1 MSTYV
6 IVGGVAGG
14 ASTAA
19 RLRRRDE
26 NAKIILFERG
36 SHISYAN
43 CGLPYYAGGT
53 IAERERLFVM
63 TPEKFKGW
71 LDVDV
76 RVLTEV
82 LAIDREGRKVRAK
95 DLGSGREYEE
105 SYDYLVLS
113 PGADPIV
120 PPIPGIR
127 EEGIFTLRS
136 VSDIDK
142 IVDYIALRRPER
154 AIVVGGGFIGLEMA
168 ENLHARGAFVT
179 IVEALDQVMN
189 PLDFEMAAMVHQHL
203 KSKNVELYLGQAVER
218 FERRGSRI
226 VAFLAGG
233 VELDA
238 DMIVLSIGVKPEGSL
253 AKAAGLDTS
262 PNGAILV
269 DQGMRTKDERIYA
282 LGDAAAFPHP
292 ILGMAMPVP
301 LAGPAN
307 KQARVVADNIAAAS
321 ASGGALGFGTPGG
334 DPYARAWSGA
344 VGTSIAKVFDI
355 TAAAAGVAEKLLKKN
370 KIPHKVVV
378 THGSSHASYYPGAL
392 PLTIKT
398 IFSPQDG
405 RLLGAQVVGYDG
417 VDKRIDLLAEQIRRK
432 ASVYELAEIEH
443 AYAPP
448 FSSAKDPVNIAGMAA
463 ENLSRGLTALVSWDE
478 VKALKEQGACFLDV
492 RTKDEFSLGA
502 LPGAVNIPL
511 DELRS
516 RLAEVPKD
524 RFVLAYCGVGLRG
537 YLAERILRQRGWT
550 AVANLS
556 GGYKTWEIASEPQ
569 SNTGVYRR
577 GIGGMQPSWM
587 GGPAPAGSGQ
597 ALVHAAFAEGSGM
610 PQDLA
615 SRRET
620 VVKVDA
626 CGLQCPGPIMRLKS
640 EVDRL
645 PEGGRVVVSATDPG
659 FARDV
664 AAWCKVTNNLLVSLE
679 ESKGIYTAMVEKT
692 AAQAAMLGAAM
703 LGAANAGARPSFSSR
718 AGSDG
723 ATLIVFSDDLD
734 KALASFVLANGALA
748 TGKKVTMFFTFWGLS
763 VIKRHE
769 PVQTAKDFMGRMF
782 GLMLP
787 RHSGKLALSKMN
799 FAGAGP
805 IMMKARMKAKNV
817 DMVESM
823 IAQALAAGVRLVACQ
838 MSMDIMGVAK
848 EELMDGVE
856 IGGVATYYE
865 AATEAGVNLF
875 I

>member
-1 MSTYV
+1 LKKYC

-19 RLRRRDE
+19 RLRRLDE
-26 NAKIILFERG
+26 SASIVLFERG

-43 CGLPYYAGGT
+43 CGLPYYAGGS

-71 LDVDV
+71 LNVDV
-76 RVLTEV
+76 RIRTEA
-82 LAIDREGRKVRAK
+82 LSIDRDGRKIRVK
-95 DLGSGREYEE
+95 DLDSGREFDET
-105 SYDYLVLS
+105 YDYLVLS

-142 IVDYIALRRPER
+142 IVDYIATKRPER

-168 ENLHARGAFVT
+168 ENLHAKGAFVT

-189 PLDFEMAAMVHQHL
+189 PLDFEMAALVHQHL

-253 AKAAGLDTS
+253 AKAAGLETM

-269 DQGMRTKDERIYA
+269 DEHMRTKDERIFA

-307 KQARVVADNIAAAS
+307 KQARVVADNVAAA
-321 ASGGALGFGTPGG
+321 AAGN
-334 DPYARAWSGA
+334 PYPRAWKGA
-344 VGTSIAKVFDI
+344 IGTSIAKVFDI

-370 KIPHKVVV
+370 NIPHKVLI

-392 PLTIKT
+392 PLSIKT
-398 IFSPQDG
+398 IFSPADG

-417 VDKRIDLLAEQIRRK
+417 VDKRIDLLADHIRRG
-432 ASVYELAEIEH
+432 ASIYELAEIEH

-463 ENLSRGLTALVSWDE
+463 DNMAKGLSAPVAWNEVAALQE
-478 VKALKEQGACFLDV
+478 KGAFFLDV
-492 RTKDEFSLGA
+492 RTGEEFLLGA
-502 LPGAVNIPL
+502 LSGAANIPL
-511 DELRS
+511 DELRD
-516 RLAEVPKD
+516 RLPEVPKD
-524 RFVLAYCGVGLRG
+524 RFILVYCSVGLRG
-537 YLAERILRQRGWT
+537 YLAERILRQKGWT
-550 AVANLS
+550 AVGNLS
-556 GGYKTWEIASEPQ
+556 GGYKTWEIATCKQ
-569 SNTGVYRR
+569 SNTGIYRR
-577 GIGGMQPSWM
+577 GLSGLQPSGM
-587 GGPAPAGSGQ
+587 GRAGTTQSS
-597 ALVHAAFAEGSGM
+597 ALVHATFAEGTGM
-610 PQDLA
+610 PSEL
-615 SRRET
+615 SGRRET
-620 VVKVDA
+620 VIKVDA

-640 EVDRL
+640 EVDKL
-645 PEGGRVVVSATDPG
+645 PEGGRVIVSATDPG

-664 AAWCKVTNNLLVSLE
+664 AAWCRVTGNLLVSLE
-679 ESKGIYTAMVEKT
+679 EAKGIYTAMVEKT
-692 AAQAAMLGAAM
+692 ASQATFAAKS
-703 LGAANAGARPSFSSR
+703 A
-718 AGSDG
+718 AGSAGGMNLAGGASGSKG
-723 ATLIVFSDDLD
+723 ATIIVFSNDLD
-734 KALASFVLANGALA
+734 KALASFVLANGAAA
-748 TGKKVTMFFTFWGLS
+748 TGKNVTMFFTFWGLS
-763 VIKRHE
+763 VIKRPE
-769 PVQTAKDFMGRMF
+769 KVNAVKDFMGTMF
-782 GLMLP
+782 SMMLP
-787 RHSGKLALSKMN
+787 KNAGNLALSKMN

-805 IMMKARMKAKNV
+805 VMMKARMKAKNV

-823 IAQALAAGVRLVACQ
+823 ITQALAAGVRLVACQ
-838 MSMDIMGVAK
+838 MSMDIMGVTK
-848 EELMDGVE
+848 EELLDGVE

>member
-1 MSTYV
+1 MNRYC
-6 IVGGVAGG
+6 IIGGVAGG

-19 RLRRRDE
+19 RLRRLDE
-26 NAKIILFERG
+26 SAHIVLFERG

-43 CGLPYYAGGT
+43 CGLPYYAGGS

-71 LDVDV
+71 LNVDV
-76 RVLTEV
+76 RIRTEV
-82 LAIDREGRKVRAK
+82 LSIDRVSRKIRTK
-95 DLGSGREYEE
+95 DLNSGREFEE
-105 SYDYLVLS
+105 AYDFLVLS

-142 IVDYIALRRPER
+142 IVDHIAKKRPER

-168 ENLHARGAFVT
+168 ENLHARGSFVT

-189 PLDFEMAAMVHQHL
+189 PLDFEMAALVHQHL

-253 AKAAGLDTS
+253 AKAAGLDTM

-269 DQGMRTKDERIYA
+269 DEHMRTKDERIFA

-292 ILGMAMPVP
+292 LLGMAMPVP

-307 KQARVVADNIAAAS
+307 KQARVVADNVAAA
-321 ASGGALGFGTPGG
+321 AAGK
-334 DPYARAWSGA
+334 PYPRAWKGA
-344 VGTSIAKVFDI
+344 IGTSIAKVFDI

-370 KIPHKVVV
+370 NIPHKVII

-392 PLTIKT
+392 PLSIKT
-398 IFSPQDG
+398 IFSPSDG

-417 VDKRIDLLAEQIRRK
+417 VDKRIDLLADHIRRG

-463 ENLSRGLTALVSWDE
+463 DNVTKGLSTLVAWNE
-478 VKALKEQGACFLDV
+478 VAALKETETYFLDV
-492 RTKDEFSLGA
+492 RTGEEFLLGA
-502 LPGAVNIPL
+502 IPGAVNIPL
-511 DELRS
+511 DELRA

-524 RFVLAYCGVGLRG
+524 RFVMVYCGVGLRG
-537 YLAERILRQRGWT
+537 YLAERILRQNGWT

-556 GGYKTWEIASEPQ
+556 GGYKTWEIATSKQ
-569 SNTGVYRR
+569 SNTGIYRR
-577 GIGGMQPSWM
+577 GLSGLQPSGM
-587 GGPAPAGSGQ
+587 GLSGSTQSPAM
-597 ALVHAAFAEGSGM
+597 VHATFAEGTGM
-610 PQDLA
+610 PSELA
-615 SRRET
+615 GRREA

-626 CGLQCPGPIMRLKS
+626 CGLQCPGPIMRLKA
-640 EVDRL
+640 EVDKL
-645 PEGGRVVVSATDPG
+645 PEGGRIIISATDPG
-659 FARDV
+659 FTRDV
-664 AAWCKVTNNLLVSLE
+664 ASWCKVTSNLLVSLE
-679 ESKGIYTAMVEKT
+679 ESKGIFTAVVEKT
-692 AAQAAMLGAAM
+692 AALAAFAARAAGNAASPQFAGGLRSGGA
-703 LGAANAGARPSFSSR
+703 P
-718 AGSDG
+718 GSQG
-723 ATLIVFSDDLD
+723 ATIIVFSNDLD
-734 KALASFVLANGALA
+734 KALASFVLANGAA
-748 TGKKVTMFFTFWGLS
+748 AIGKNVTMFFTFWGLS
-763 VIKRHE
+763 VIKRPE
-769 PVQTAKDFMGRMF
+769 KVNAVKDFMGKMF
-782 GLMLP
+782 GMMLP
-787 RHSGKLALSKMN
+787 KHAGKLALSKMN
-799 FAGAGP
+799 FVGAGP
-805 IMMKARMKAKNV
+805 VMMKARMKAKNV

-823 IAQALAAGVRLVACQ
+823 MTQALAAGVRLVACQ
-838 MSMDIMGVAK
+838 MSMDIMGVTK

>member
-1 MSTYV
+1 
-6 IVGGVAGG
+6 
-14 ASTAA
+14 
-19 RLRRRDE
+19 
-26 NAKIILFERG
+26 
-36 SHISYAN
+36 
-43 CGLPYYAGGT
+43 
-53 IAERERLFVM
+53 M

-71 LDVDV
+71 LNVDV
-76 RVLTEV
+76 RIRTEV
-82 LAIDREGRKVRAK
+82 LSIDREGRKIRAK
-95 DLGSGREYEE
+95 DLNSGREFEE
-105 SYDYLVLS
+105 AYDYLVLS

-142 IVDYIALRRPER
+142 IVDHIATKRPER

-168 ENLHARGAFVT
+168 ENLHAKGAFVT

-189 PLDFEMAAMVHQHL
+189 PLDFEMATLVHQHL

-218 FERRGSRI
+218 FARRGSRI

-253 AKAAGLDTS
+253 AKAAGLETM

-269 DQGMRTKDERIYA
+269 DEHMRTRDERIFA

-307 KQARVVADNIAAAS
+307 KQARVVADNVAAA
-321 ASGGALGFGTPGG
+321 AAGK
-334 DPYARAWSGA
+334 PYPRAWKGA
-344 VGTSIAKVFDI
+344 IGTSIAKVFDI

-370 KIPHKVVV
+370 NIPHKVII

-398 IFSPQDG
+398 IFSSSDG

-417 VDKRIDLLAEQIRRK
+417 VDKRIDLLADHIRRG

-448 FSSAKDPVNIAGMAA
+448 FSSAKDPVNIAGMVAD
-463 ENLSRGLTALVSWDE
+463 NLAKSLSTPVAWNE
-478 VKALKEQGACFLDV
+478 VATLKEKGAYLLDV
-492 RTKDEFSLGA
+492 RTGEEFSLGA
-502 LPGAVNIPL
+502 LPGSVNIPL
-511 DELRS
+511 DELRT
-516 RLAEVPKD
+516 RLTEIPKD
-524 RFVLAYCGVGLRG
+524 RFVLIYCSVGLRG
-537 YLAERILRQRGWT
+537 YLAERILRQTGWT
-550 AVANLS
+550 AVGNLS
-556 GGYKTWEIASEPQ
+556 GGYKTWEIATSTQ
-569 SNTGVYRR
+569 SNTGIYRR
-577 GIGGMQPSWM
+577 GLSGLQASGIGF
-587 GGPAPAGSGQ
+587 GGTTQGP
-597 ALVHAAFAEGSGM
+597 ALVHATFAEGTGM
-610 PQDLA
+610 PSELA

-620 VVKVDA
+620 VIKVDA
-626 CGLQCPGPIMRLKS
+626 CGLQCPGPIMRLKA
-640 EVDRL
+640 EVDKL
-645 PEGGRVVVSATDPG
+645 PEGGRIIISATDPG

-664 AAWCKVTNNLLVSLE
+664 AAWCKVTGNLLVSLE
-679 ESKGIYTAMVEKT
+679 ESKGIYTAMMEKT
-692 AAQAAMLGAAM
+692 SSQAAFS
-703 LGAANAGARPSFSSR
+703 ARA
-718 AGSDG
+718 AGSATSQQSAGGLHHTGIASGSQG
-723 ATLIVFSDDLD
+723 ATIIVFSNDLD
-734 KALASFVLANGALA
+734 KALASFVLANGAA
-748 TGKKVTMFFTFWGLS
+748 AIGKNVTMFFTFWGLS
-763 VIKRHE
+763 VIKRPE
-769 PVQTAKDFMGRMF
+769 KVNAVKDFMGKMF
-782 GLMLP
+782 GIMLP
-787 RHSGKLALSKMN
+787 KHAGKLALSKMN

-805 IMMKARMKAKNV
+805 VMMKARMKSKNV

-823 IAQALAAGVRLVACQ
+823 MTQALSAGVRLVACQ
-838 MSMDIMGVAK
+838 MSMDIMGVTK